1 MYYYNNKQLVN
12 KKLKK
17 EKTAEEI
24 ADILEEDLESVQ
36 NLIHEIEEQEK
47 PYDRF
52 PFQKGA
58 IKWILSSKK
67 TRFII

>member
-24 ADILEEDLESVQ
+24 ADILEEDL
-36 NLIHEIEEQEK
+36 
-47 PYDRF
+47 
-52 PFQKGA
+52 
-58 IKWILSSKK
+58 
-67 TRFII
+67 

>member
-24 ADILEEDLESVQ
+24 ADILEEDLESIQ
-36 NLIHEIEEQEK
+36 NLIQEK